1 MNIMM
6 FTKQVRLALLVALA
20 IAAVLAALLVSPSGA
35 YAQPAGPYSHICH
48 ADGSGGWEY
57 TVVTGPQEVWIGHFN
72 PFHHS
77 GDIIPPFVFLG
88 TDLQT
93 NWDVDHWTIWTNNC
107 EELLEPAPTPV
118 DPVEPGFVEAT
129 CESEPY
135 ATFQG
140 PFGAVT
146 YSWDVTP
153 APGVTVTF
161 LATLAPSEYLYWG
174 DIGNW
179 STTSDPNV
187 LTQSHTFA
195 VPDCPTPAEP
205 ETPPGTAV
213 PSPTAP
219 ATETPTTTG
228 SPLAITPE
236 TPTIAVTTPP
246 AASDPLPQDLPAV
259 TGLPDTGTGEASS
272 PVGTVLIVAALG
284 VAAVGGIALVIGD
297 RKRA

>member
-1 MNIMM
+1 MNKTRITTRMH
-6 FTKQVRLALLVALA
+6 LALVLA
-20 IAAVLAALLVSPSGA
+20 IATAGLMAALPGSGVDVLAQARP
-35 YAQPAGPYSHICH
+35 GPPWEYLCH
-48 ADGSGGWEY
+48 ADGTGGWDQLYLEALGDDVLDHY
-57 TVVTGPQEVWIGHFN
+57 FN
-72 PFHHS
+72 HPD
-77 GDIIPPFVFLG
+77 DIIPPLLDYG
-88 TDLQT
+88 RIDPK
-93 NWDVDHWTIWTNNC
+93 NWDAEHWTIWTNNC
-107 EELLEPAPTPV
+107 EELLEPVPTPV

-174 DIGNW
+174 EIGNW
-179 STTSDPNV
+179 SMTGDPNV

-195 VPDCPTPAEP
+195 VPDCPTPTEP

-228 SPLAITPE
+228 SPPATTPE
-236 TPTIAVTTPP
+236 TPTLAVTTPP

-259 TGLPDTGTGEASS
+259 TGLPDTGAGDASS
-272 PVGTVLIVAALG
+272 PVGTVLVVAALG
-284 VAAVGGIALVIGD
+284 VAAVGGSALVIGD